1 MILKLFYA
9 LLLSIP
15 FTIINFSAYLKGN
28 TPSTMN
34 LVSTILFLILW
45 TSWGGFKNYR
55 DKLSIHFLKFSSI
68 YCLVSI
74 ACVFVMYLID
84 SILFSIPVGII
95 ILGPVYGLRYFL
107 PSVSY
112 ETFGYICVIIVY
124 AASLIGSF
132 IGYVTS
138 KKQHESKQ

>member
-1 MILKLFYA
+1 MGFY
-9 LLLSIP
+9 
-15 FTIINFSAYLKGN
+15 INF
-28 TPSTMN
+28 
-34 LVSTILFLILW
+34 
-45 TSWGGFKNYR
+45 R
-55 DKLSIHFLKFSSI
+55 DKESTSFMKFSSV

-112 ETFGYICVIIVY
+112 EAFGYICVIVVY
-124 AASLIGSF
+124 AVSLIGSL
-132 IGYVTS
+132 IGYVSS
-138 KKQHESKQ
+138 KMS

>member
-1 MILKLFYA
+1 MILKIFLA
-9 LLLSIP
+9 LLLGVP

-28 TPSTMN
+28 PPSTLH
-34 LVSTILFLILW
+34 LVSTLLFLLLW
-45 TSWGGFKNYR
+45 MLWGFYINFR
-55 DKLSIHFLKFSSI
+55 DKESTSFMKFSSV

-112 ETFGYICVIIVY
+112 EAFGYICVIVVY
-124 AASLIGSF
+124 AVSLIGSL
-132 IGYVTS
+132 IGYVSS
-138 KKQHESKQ
+138 KNVVK

>member
-1 MILKLFYA
+1 MILKSFFA

-28 TPSTMN
+28 APSTMN

-45 TSWGGFKNYR
+45 MSWGGYTNYR
-55 DKLSIHFLKFSSI
+55 DKRSMRFLKFSSF
-68 YCLVSI
+68 YCLVSV

-84 SILFSIPVGII
+84 AILFSIPVGIFI
-95 ILGPVYGLRYFL
+95 IGPVYGLRYFF

-112 ETFGYICVIIVY
+112 EAFGYISVIIVY
-124 AASLIGSF
+124 AFSLAGSF
-132 IGYVTS
+132 IGYAAS
-138 KKQHESKQ
+138 KKAVRE

>member
-1 MILKLFYA
+1 MTLKLFFA

-15 FTIINFSAYLKGN
+15 FTIINFSAYLKDS
-28 TPSTMN
+28 TPATMN

-45 TSWGGFKNYR
+45 MSWGGYNYYR
-55 DKLSIHFLKFSSI
+55 DRLSIRFLKFSSI

-74 ACVFVMYLID
+74 ACVFIMYLID

-95 ILGPVYGLRYFL
+95 ILGYGLRYFL

-124 AASLIGSF
+124 AVSLIGSF
-132 IGYVTS
+132 IRYVTS
-138 KKQHESKQ
+138 KKAARE